1 MKQTKSWVLDAIR
14 TLVFAMILCSTTVF
28 IACSSDDDKKTPE
41 KPLSEKLLGKWM
53 ITELEGSPCPTNL
66 KAVITFLS
74 ATEAYGSLSD
84 FFSESW
90 NSHATAKVVING
102 TKVELTAKENEHIT
116 HVTKVDISRITDTD
130 MWLSSDWTAYMDGE
144 VMIHETYDNERYE
157 RVNEDYAKD
166 IIGTWEGKVT
176 SDKDE
181 HTDGEI
187 HRWEYKADGTY
198 VYYSMVNGE
207 WKAGTDYLSDYF
219 VDGTLLCT
227 RWKKNAD
234 SEEIREWWEIES
246 IKNGKMKWTAL
257 RQPDLGSD
265 YTFTATFEMTKVK

>member
-28 IACSSDDDKKTPE
+28 TACSSDDDKKTPE
-41 KPLSEKLLGKWM
+41 KPLSEKLLGKK
-53 ITELEGSPCPTNL
+53 GDV
-66 KAVITFLS
+66 KV
-74 ATEAYGSLSD
+74 G
-84 FFSESW
+84 
-90 NSHATAKVVING
+90 HATAKVVING

-207 WKAGTDYLSDYF
+207 WKAGTDYLRCCCWYCYSTCWYW
-219 VDGTLLCT
+219 L
-227 RWKKNAD
+227 
-234 SEEIREWWEIES
+234 
-246 IKNGKMKWTAL
+246 
-257 RQPDLGSD
+257 QP
-265 YTFTATFEMTKVK
+265 